1 MRKIMK
7 NCLLGLLVLMLA
19 GCKEEQQLEEKKEEI
34 RGNCVVT
41 ECIKKIETT
50 NSVEEI
56 NEIIGFEG
64 EKSAYSDTHQWK
76 LSDKTW
82 ITRDNTG
89 TDPILQA
96 NIDKETIKNDQ
107 VDLSAYSD
115 IKKLLDNGTSLTYEE
130 MVTKLGGV
138 EGTLPGKTSTSNR
151 YIWVDK
157 SSRTFSA
164 TFSKTLEGK
173 CTIISLK

>member
-96 NIDKETIKNDQ
+96 NIDKETIKNI
-107 VDLSAYSD
+107 Y
-115 IKKLLDNGTSLTYEE
+115 
-130 MVTKLGGV
+130 
-138 EGTLPGKTSTSNR
+138 R
-151 YIWVDK
+151 YHY
-157 SSRTFSA
+157 RQ
-164 TFSKTLEGK
+164 E
-173 CTIISLK
+173 

>member
-1 MRKIMK
+1 MIKYLCK
-7 NCLLGLLVLMLA
+7 NLL
-19 GCKEEQQLEEKKEEI
+19 
-34 RGNCVVT
+34 N
-41 ECIKKIETT
+41 
-50 NSVEEI
+50 
-56 NEIIGFEG
+56 
-64 EKSAYSDTHQWK
+64 
-76 LSDKTW
+76 
-82 ITRDNTG
+82 
-89 TDPILQA
+89 PILQA

-138 EGTLPGKTSTSNR
+138 EGTLAGKTSTSNR